1 MRFNETKVLKE
12 DFYSKKNTTVNLFD
26 LMLVIKLS
34 QNVIRTKNNCKY
46 LIGYSNEVIR
56 PILLILPKMNGHVK
70 TFKKP
75 IKD

>member
-1 MRFNETKVLKE
+1 
-12 DFYSKKNTTVNLFD
+12 
-26 LMLVIKLS
+26 MLVIKLS